1 MMKNN
6 STTIIL
12 LVCVMFV
19 VCSTQMRLYC
29 ILCWISE
36 SRSSSMNIFIHNVKQ
51 TTTGTAFC
59 SVPPIIFARVVGCFA
74 SHPPRPSKSSVYIKY
89 SLITN
94 CLLSLYYQPGTYH
107 YVWYGRPFR
116 FSFYHRCSFFLKI
129 LTTQNSI
136 RYHYADDI
144 LQLTTPRTF
153 ISTLLLLVRAE
164 ERPEEGGEKR
174 NSKKNNYYFNYKRNQ
189 QFIIETIIVQPPLL
203 HAAASFIGNIYIII
217 KRTIITRQPFGL

>member
-12 LVCVMFV
+12 LVCVVFV

-36 SRSSSMNIFIHNVKQ
+36 SRSSSMNIFIHKCQ
-51 TTTGTAFC
+51 TNYDWNGFLFCTTYYFLPVLW
-59 SVPPIIFARVVGCFA
+59 SCFA

-153 ISTLLLLVRAE
+153 ISTRYYCQFE
-164 ERPEEGGEKR
+164 PKR
-174 NSKKNNYYFNYKRNQ
+174 DRRRRRKTKFKKNNYYFNYKRNQ
-189 QFIIETIIVQPPLL
+189 QFIETIIVQPPL
-203 HAAASFIGNIYIII
+203 
-217 KRTIITRQPFGL
+217 QQQ